1 MKLKIMPK
9 KESFAVQKKPIEEAF
24 EKIAELKVMLRSTND
39 INKKML
45 AIILQLQTK
54 IDKLEKNQAEQI
66 KDAKKS
72 REGWIF

>member
-1 MKLKIMPK
+1 MPK
-9 KESFAVQKKPIEEAF
+9 KESYVVQKKPIEEAF
-24 EKIAELKVMLRSTND
+24 EKIAELKVMLRSSND

-45 AIILQLQTK
+45 VIILEMQTK

>member
-1 MKLKIMPK
+1 MPK
-9 KESFAVQKKPIEEAF
+9 KDVSFALQKKPIEEAF
-24 EKIAELKVMLRSTND
+24 EKIAELKVMLRTTND

>member
-1 MKLKIMPK
+1 MPK
-9 KESFAVQKKPIEEAF
+9 KDVSFALQKKPIEEAF
-24 EKIAELKVMLRSTND
+24 EKIAELKVMLRSNND

-45 AIILQLQTK
+45 AIIIQLQTK

>member
-1 MKLKIMPK
+1 MPK
-9 KESFAVQKKPIEEAF
+9 KDVSFKVPKKPIEEAF
-24 EKIAELKVMLRSTND
+24 DRIAELKVMLRSTND

-45 AIILQLQTK
+45 AIIIQLQTK

>member
-1 MKLKIMPK
+1 MPK
-9 KESFAVQKKPIEEAF
+9 KESYVVQKKPIEEAF

-45 AIILQLQTK
+45 AIIIQLQTK
-54 IDKLEKNQAEQI
+54 IDKLEKNQTEQI

>member
-1 MKLKIMPK
+1 MPK
-9 KESFAVQKKPIEEAF
+9 RDVSFAVQPKPIEVAF

-54 IDKLEKNQAEQI
+54 IDKMEGLQEKQI
-66 KDAKKS
+66 KDFEKS

>member
-1 MKLKIMPK
+1 MPK
-9 KESFAVQKKPIEEAF
+9 KDVSFAVQQKPIEIAF
-24 EKIAELKVMLRSTND
+24 EKIAELKVMLRSSTE

-45 AIILQLQTK
+45 AIILEMQTK
-54 IDKLEKNQAEQI
+54 IEKLEKNQTEQI

>member
-1 MKLKIMPK
+1 MPK
-9 KESFAVQKKPIEEAF
+9 KESYAVPKKPIEEAF

-45 AIILQLQTK
+45 AIIIQLQTK

>member
-1 MKLKIMPK
+1 MPK
-9 KESFAVQKKPIEEAF
+9 KDVSFAVQKKPIEEAF
-24 EKIAELKVMLRSTND
+24 ERIAELKVMLRSTND

-54 IDKLEKNQAEQI
+54 IEKLEKNQDEQI

>member
-1 MKLKIMPK
+1 MPK
-9 KESFAVQKKPIEEAF
+9 RDVSFSVQPKPIEIAF
-24 EKIAELKVMLRSTND
+24 EKIAELKVMLRSSTE

-45 AIILQLQTK
+45 AIILEMQTK
-54 IDKLEKNQAEQI
+54 IEKLEKNQTEQI

>member
-1 MKLKIMPK
+1 MRK
-9 KESFAVQKKPIEEAF
+9 KDVSFAVQKKPIEEAF
-24 EKIAELKVMLRSTND
+24 ERIAELKVMLRSTND

-54 IDKLEKNQAEQI
+54 IEKLEKNQDEQI

>member
-1 MKLKIMPK
+1 MPK
-9 KESFAVQKKPIEEAF
+9 KDVSFAVPKKPIEEAF

-45 AIILQLQTK
+45 AIIIQLQTK
-54 IDKLEKNQAEQI
+54 IDKLERNQAEQI

>member
-1 MKLKIMPK
+1 MPK
-9 KESFAVQKKPIEEAF
+9 RDVSFALQKKPIQEAF
-24 EKIAELKVMLRSTND
+24 EKIAELKVMIRTTND

-45 AIILQLQTK
+45 AIILEMKTK

>member
-1 MKLKIMPK
+1 MPK
-9 KESFAVQKKPIEEAF
+9 RDVSFALQKKPIEEAF

>member
-1 MKLKIMPK
+1 MPK
-9 KESFAVQKKPIEEAF
+9 KDVSFKVPKKPIEEAF
-24 EKIAELKVMLRSTND
+24 ERIAELKVMLRSTND

-45 AIILQLQTK
+45 AIILEMQTK

>member
-1 MKLKIMPK
+1 MPK
-9 KESFAVQKKPIEEAF
+9 RDVSFSVQKKPIEEAF
-24 EKIAELKVMLRSTND
+24 EKIAELKVMLRSSTD

-45 AIILQLQTK
+45 AIILEMQTK
-54 IDKLEKNQAEQI
+54 IDKLERNQEEQI

>member
-1 MKLKIMPK
+1 MPK
-9 KESFAVQKKPIEEAF
+9 KDVSFAVQKKPIEEAF
-24 EKIAELKVMLRSTND
+24 EKIAELKVMLRSSTD

-45 AIILQLQTK
+45 AIILEMQTK
-54 IDKLEKNQAEQI
+54 IDKLEKNQEEQI

>member
-1 MKLKIMPK
+1 MPK
-9 KESFAVQKKPIEEAF
+9 KESYVVQKKPIEEAF

-45 AIILQLQTK
+45 AIIIQLQTK

>member
-1 MKLKIMPK
+1 MPK
-9 KESFAVQKKPIEEAF
+9 KESYAVPKKPIEEAF

-45 AIILQLQTK
+45 AIIIQLQTK
-54 IDKLEKNQAEQI
+54 IDKLERNQAEQI

>member
-1 MKLKIMPK
+1 MPK
-9 KESFAVQKKPIEEAF
+9 KESYAVPKKPIEEAF

>member
-1 MKLKIMPK
+1 MPK
-9 KESFAVQKKPIEEAF
+9 RDVSFALQKKPIEEAF
-24 EKIAELKVMLRSTND
+24 EKIAELKVMIRTTND

-45 AIILQLQTK
+45 AIILEMKTK